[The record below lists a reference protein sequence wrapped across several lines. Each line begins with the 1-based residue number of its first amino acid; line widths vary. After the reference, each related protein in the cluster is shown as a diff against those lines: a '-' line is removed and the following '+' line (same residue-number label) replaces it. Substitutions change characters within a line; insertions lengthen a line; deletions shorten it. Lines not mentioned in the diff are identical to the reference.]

1 MNWIDLQSAGRVTP
15 QSPDKAELDKLRSI
29 VNLRLSDVNAVGLS
43 DEQRFIIAYDAA
55 RTLALMVVRASGYRP
70 RKAGFHFNTFKALA
84 VADASFTTV
93 AGYFDLCRSLRN
105 DSEYDFA
112 GGIGK
117 GEADDLIAAVQQ
129 FHKNAEAWIKVKDPS
144 LA

>member
-1 MNWIDLQSAGRVTP
+1 VTQDP
-15 QSPDKAELDKLRSI
+15 PHKAELDNYRSI
-29 VNLRLSDVNAVGLS
+29 VALRLSDVKAIGLS

-55 RTLALMVVRASGYRP
+55 RILSLMVVRASGYRP

-84 VADASFTTV
+84 AADPTFDGLS
-93 AGYFDLCRSLRN
+93 GYFDLCRSRRN

-117 GEADDLIAAVQQ
+117 TDADDLAAEVTQ
-129 FHKNAEAWIKVKDPS
+129 FRIDAEAWIKTKDPS